1 MLVGVCATHTA
12 LEGTI
17 EAVFFAEQNMELVT
31 TTRVGSSH
39 LYQNGR
45 RDLSVWKLV
54 NPLTSGKKKNT
65 KKKERFN
72 LIISFDWMHL
82 FDVTLPLGF
91 IDISFSLVF
100 FNIVLNIGFL
110 SFVVV
115 VVNLLSIF
123 SSFF

>member
-1 MLVGVCATHTA
+1 VLLVGVCATHTA

-65 KKKERFN
+65 KKKEHFK

-91 IDISFSLVF
+91 VDISFSLIF
-100 FNIVLNIGFL
+100 FEYRFL

-123 SSFF
+123 SSFFYS